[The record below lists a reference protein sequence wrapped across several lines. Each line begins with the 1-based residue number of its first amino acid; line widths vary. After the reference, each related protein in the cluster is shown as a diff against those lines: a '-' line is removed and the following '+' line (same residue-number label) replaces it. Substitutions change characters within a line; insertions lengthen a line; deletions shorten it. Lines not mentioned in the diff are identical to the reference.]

1 MNRRLFVQGLVGGAI
16 AAAVPRE
23 GIIDSHVHFY
33 DPTRPRGV
41 PWPAPNETLLYR
53 PTLPGPWSKMIR
65 PLGVL
70 GVIVVEA
77 SPWLEDN
84 QWVLDLAKDNP
95 VIVGFVGHLEPG
107 KPEFRDNLTRFRRNE
122 LFRGIRIGE
131 KPLHDALE
139 DPAAM
144 ADLHRL
150 ADADLALDVL
160 GNGPLLLDVVKLS
173 DRIPK
178 LRMVIDHLPF
188 DSAPGALRELRGRT
202 QVFAKVSGV
211 VRNVDGRVPE
221 DANYYRKPLDEL
233 WSVFGESRVIFGSN
247 WPVCELVAP
256 YAVVLRVVREY
267 FEGKGQAA
275 AAKYFR
281 TNAADAYQWISRSRL
296 R

>member
-1 MNRRLFVQGLVGGAI
+1 MNRRLFLQGMLGGAI
-16 AAAVPRE
+16 AAAAPQE

-33 DPTRPRGV
+33 DPTRSQGV

-53 PTLPGPWSKMIR
+53 PALPDPWAKMVR
-65 PLGVL
+65 PLGVS
-70 GVIVVEA
+70 GAIVVEA
-77 SPWLEDN
+77 SAWLEDN

-95 VIVGFVGHLEPG
+95 VIVGFVGHLDPG

-160 GNGPLLLDVVKLS
+160 GNGPLLPDVAKLS
-173 DRIPK
+173 DRIPN
-178 LRMVIDHLPF
+178 LRIVVDHLPF
-188 DSAPGALRELRGRT
+188 DSPPGALQELRGRKH
-202 QVFAKVSGV
+202 VFAKVSGV
-211 VRNVDGRVPE
+211 VRNVNGRVP
-221 DANYYRKPLDEL
+221 DNADFYRKQLDEL
-233 WSVFGESRVIFGSN
+233 WSVFGESRVIYGSN

-256 YAVVLRVVREY
+256 YAVVLKVVRGY
-267 FEGKGQAA
+267 FEAKGSEAA
-275 AAKYFR
+275 TKYFR
-281 TNAADAYQWISRSRL
+281 TNAAIAYKWVARS
-296 R
+296 